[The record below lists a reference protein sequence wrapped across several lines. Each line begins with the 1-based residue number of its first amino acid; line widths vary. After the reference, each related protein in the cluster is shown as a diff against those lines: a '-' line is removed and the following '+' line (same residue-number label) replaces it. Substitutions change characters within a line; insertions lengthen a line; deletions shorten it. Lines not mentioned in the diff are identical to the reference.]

1 MRQVMQ
7 VTRRLAIVASVSALA
22 ACGASNPASVRG
34 LDRAVG
40 QELPGAQ
47 GRTLEDQDRIDDTV
61 ARGCASGVF
70 RQADCARHSGASAER
85 RRELVERTLPIVS

>member
-1 MRQVMQ
+1 M
-7 VTRRLAIVASVSALA
+7 SALA
-22 ACGASNPASVRG
+22 ACGASNPASVSG

-47 GRTLEDQDRIDDTV
+47 GLTLEDQDRIDDTV

-70 RQADCARHSGASAER
+70 RRVDCTRHSGASAER
-85 RRELVERTLPIVS
+85 RRELAERAGPTVS